1 MIKKY
6 ASLLMLILLFS
17 HFSLAHEEFDVKEL
31 KDTGKIGSLEIILE
45 KLSDYNISR
54 LLEVELKQKNN
65 QYIYELEY
73 INDKG
78 VVLEIEVEVDAITA
92 PVFEI
97 EHED

>member
-31 KDTGKIGSLEIILE
+31 KEMGKISSLEIILE
-45 KLSDYNISR
+45 KLSDYNIDR

-78 VVLEIEVEVDAITA
+78 IVLEIEVDAVTA
-92 PVFEI
+92 QVLEI
-97 EHED
+97 EYEH